1 MIYIFNIYIIYVP
14 HFFFC
19 IFPLSS
25 LFYTNNTFPTHYIV
39 PDWRKFFGA
48 RCVFVYTTELRYT
61 KTILLF
67 PIFLFV
73 CLGKPHDRRMKNWG
87 KGGKNSELVFPSKPT
102 LATCTNA
109 FYAFSFFLYA
119 FLLLQEVLFLA
130 LFVNKKLNLLR
141 LKCLLQCFI
150 VSKNEK
156 SETLSLLQCFIV
168 HAFFLLFASPFFYPK
183 FATKKK
189 MKISHEKNLKDKA
202 IILRI
207 SSSQKALWKK
217 YCAEKK
223 MSLTDFIV
231 SAVENKM
238 SAQERREVLK
248 FIEKQDN
255 IFAKIENNINQFA
268 NIANAKKDINS
279 FEMKSFTEQLVKIQE
294 LKAVQNQIFKDI
306 YKLIAYDS

>member
-1 MIYIFNIYIIYVP
+1 M
-14 HFFFC
+14 
-19 IFPLSS
+19 
-25 LFYTNNTFPTHYIV
+25 
-39 PDWRKFFGA
+39 G
-48 RCVFVYTTELRYT
+48 
-61 KTILLF
+61 
-67 PIFLFV
+67 
-73 CLGKPHDRRMKNWG
+73 
-87 KGGKNSELVFPSKPT
+87 
-102 LATCTNA
+102 
-109 FYAFSFFLYA
+109 
-119 FLLLQEVLFLA
+119 
-130 LFVNKKLNLLR
+130 

-150 VSKNEK
+150 VSKIEK

-168 HAFFLLFASPFFYPK
+168 HVIFLLLASPFFYPK
-183 FATKKK
+183 FATKKT

-207 SSSQKALWKK
+207 SSSQKVLWKK

-268 NIANAKKDINS
+268 HIANAKKDINPS
-279 FEMKSFTEQLVKIQE
+279 DLNAFTEQLDKIQH
-294 LKAVQNQIFKDI
+294 LKREQNQIFRDI
-306 YKLIAYDS
+306 YKLIANDS

>member
-1 MIYIFNIYIIYVP
+1 
-14 HFFFC
+14 
-19 IFPLSS
+19 
-25 LFYTNNTFPTHYIV
+25 
-39 PDWRKFFGA
+39 
-48 RCVFVYTTELRYT
+48 
-61 KTILLF
+61 
-67 PIFLFV
+67 
-73 CLGKPHDRRMKNWG
+73 
-87 KGGKNSELVFPSKPT
+87 
-102 LATCTNA
+102 
-109 FYAFSFFLYA
+109 
-119 FLLLQEVLFLA
+119 
-130 LFVNKKLNLLR
+130 
-141 LKCLLQCFI
+141 
-150 VSKNEK
+150 
-156 SETLSLLQCFIV
+156 
-168 HAFFLLFASPFFYPK
+168 
-183 FATKKK
+183 

-202 IILRI
+202 ILLRI

-217 YCAEKK
+217 ICAERK
-223 MSLTDFIV
+223 MTLTALII

>member
-1 MIYIFNIYIIYVP
+1 MCLCIYNGVEIYKDNLAFP
-14 HFFFC
+14 HFS
-19 IFPLSS
+19 IRLSGQATRQ
-25 LFYTNNTFPTHYIV
+25 TNE
-39 PDWRKFFGA
+39 K
-48 RCVFVYTTELRYT
+48 
-61 KTILLF
+61 
-67 PIFLFV
+67 
-73 CLGKPHDRRMKNWG
+73 LGKR
-87 KGGKNSELVFPSKPT
+87 GKNSELVFPSKPT

-119 FLLLQEVLFLA
+119 FLLLQKVLFLA
-130 LFVNKKLNLLR
+130 LFVNKKLNLMR

-183 FATKKK
+183 FATKKT

-217 YCAEKK
+217 ICAERK
-223 MSLTDFIV
+223 MTLTDFII

-238 SAQERREVLK
+238 STQERREVLK